1 MKPKRGKAKVKEV
14 AKEAAK
20 EAKEAKEDKKEW
32 QMHLNWAMLTSKL
45 SFLVCT
51 SN

>member
-1 MKPKRGKAKVKEV
+1 MKPKKGKAKVKEV
-14 AKEAAK
+14 AKEA
-20 EAKEAKEDKKEW
+20 AKEAKEDKKEW